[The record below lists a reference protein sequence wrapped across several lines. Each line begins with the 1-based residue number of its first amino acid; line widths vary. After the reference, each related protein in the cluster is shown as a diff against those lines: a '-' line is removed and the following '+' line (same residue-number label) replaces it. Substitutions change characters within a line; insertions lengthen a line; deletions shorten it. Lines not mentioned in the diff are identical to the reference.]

1 MIANFGDHSLNRSR
15 SLILA
20 MARRISRLKMSVMVH
35 KGLLRYL
42 ERLTLLK
49 VALSW
54 DLVGPNTQSNKP
66 NGLALASIRTY
77 LCSLANYSLS
87 TQKNLISW
95 EYWVLSLST

>member
-1 MIANFGDHSLNRSR
+1 MT
-15 SLILA
+15 
-20 MARRISRLKMSVMVH
+20 VMVH
-35 KGLLRYL
+35 KGLLKYL
-42 ERLTLLK
+42 ERLSLLK

-54 DLVGPNTQSNKP
+54 VLIGPITQSNRP